1 MVSSLE
7 VSSSFIN
14 VRLQQYEG
22 PLDLL
27 LDLIRKQQINIYD
40 IPIAQITQQYL
51 EYMNQA
57 AALDF
62 ELGAEFILMAATLIH
77 IKSKLLL
84 PRDPELEKVSPEEDP
99 REDLVQRLL
108 EHERFKNAAEML
120 AQKRMIEEAVWS
132 NPQIAQFQSEEAADI
147 GVDVTLF
154 DLVKVFQGVLERA
167 RSRPVY
173 QIEREDVTVPDMI
186 QYMKKMLD
194 EKPNGHRVSARK
206 LFETQRSRRAM
217 ICLFLALLELVKYQA
232 ISLQQSEL
240 FGDIDISKEK
250 TVDDI
255 FQGPQAIEQ
264 LEQDY
269 K

>member
-1 MVSSLE
+1 
-7 VSSSFIN
+7 
-14 VRLQQYEG
+14 
-22 PLDLL
+22 
-27 LDLIRKQQINIYD
+27 
-40 IPIAQITQQYL
+40 
-51 EYMNQA
+51 
-57 AALDF
+57 
-62 ELGAEFILMAATLIH
+62 
-77 IKSKLLL
+77 
-84 PRDPELEKVSPEEDP
+84 
-99 REDLVQRLL
+99 
-108 EHERFKNAAEML
+108 
-120 AQKRMIEEAVWS
+120 
-132 NPQIAQFQSEEAADI
+132 
-147 GVDVTLF
+147 
-154 DLVKVFQGVLERA
+154 
-167 RSRPVY
+167 
-173 QIEREDVTVPDMI
+173 MI